1 MEKIKEKYPNINKRV
16 EHDTKKKIEELMK
29 RDDLK
34 ANELFKEMITLYE
47 SKNNDLSNLP
57 NFDNDINELSTVLCY
72 ISSIFNNIKN
82 KTVLHLQDIE
92 KSYEEDRKISR
103 LNIENEFREQVETV
117 INEKNAAIN
126 EYTLIVKK
134 TEDLLSETQKL
145 RTECDRLST
154 ELAKSSDLNTSY
166 KEQINSLKEHNKM
179 LEEKL
184 SSNSNGEDIED
195 LKKQHSMEILE
206 LKFNY
211 QNQINT
217 IQNNL
222 YNEINLLKDK
232 LNEEK
237 DKYSNLNTQYIEL
250 KHKK

>member
-16 EHDTKKKIEELMK
+16 EHDTKKKIEELME

-34 ANELFKEMITLYE
+34 ANDLFKEMIKLYE
-47 SKNNDLSNLP
+47 SNKNDSSNLP
-57 NFDNDINELSTVLCY
+57 NFDNDIQELSTVLCY

-82 KTVLHLQDIE
+82 KTTLHLQDIE
-92 KSYEEDRKISR
+92 KAYEEERKISR
-103 LNIENEFREQVETV
+103 LNIEDEFREQVETV

-126 EYTLIVKK
+126 EYTLIAKK
-134 TEDLLSETQKL
+134 TEDLLSETKKL
-145 RTECDRLST
+145 RTECDRLSS

-166 KEQINSLKEHNKM
+166 KEQVNSLKEHNKM

-184 SSNSNGEDIED
+184 NSNSNSEDIKE

-206 LKFNY
+206 LKINY
-211 QNQINT
+211 QNEINT
-217 IQNNL
+217 LQNNL
-222 YNEINLLKDK
+222 YSEINLLKDK

-237 DKYSNLNTQYIEL
+237 DRYSDLNAQYLEL